1 MRSNGKIIEASSQAS
16 RCDTGEDMSVRSLA
30 EIMEEM
36 RKRYKKYPKLRR
48 EWRVLAGSDEYGFSD
63 LFFYAPKL
71 GVWQVKGDLKSPHE
85 LVGAGAK
92 VAARK
97 VDDEIREFMEC
108 GAPMPFGLIS
118 PHPKLKDRAII
129 AAGLGRYQET
139 TKRLKEHF
147 SSRER
152 EVDSE
157 LRRKIEKMRRELGL
171 DIAYL

>member
-1 MRSNGKIIEASSQAS
+1 
-16 RCDTGEDMSVRSLA
+16 MSVRPLT

-36 RKRYKKYPKLRR
+36 YRRYKRYPKLRQK
-48 EWRVLAGSDEYGFSD
+48 WRVLAGSDEYGFSD

-71 GVWQVKGDLKSPHE
+71 GVWQIKGELKSPYE

-97 VDDEIREFMEC
+97 VDDEIRELMEQ
-108 GAPMPFGLIS
+108 GMPMPFGLIS
-118 PHPKLKDRAII
+118 PHPRMKDRAII

-139 TKRLKEHF
+139 TERLKELF

-152 EVDSE
+152 EVDAE
-157 LRRKIEKMRRELGL
+157 LRRKIEKLRRELGL
-171 DIAYL
+171 DIGYL

>member
-1 MRSNGKIIEASSQAS
+1 MK
-16 RCDTGEDMSVRSLA
+16 VRSLA

-36 RKRYKKYPKLRR
+36 RKRYKSHPRLRQK
-48 EWRVLAGSDEYGFSD
+48 WRVLAGSDEYGFSD

-71 GVWQVKGDLKSPHE
+71 GVWQIKGELKSPYE

-97 VDDEIREFMEC
+97 VDDEIRELMER
-108 GAPMPFGLIS
+108 GVPMPFGLIS
-118 PHPKLKDRAII
+118 PHPTHRDRAII

-139 TKRLKEHF
+139 TTRLKEYF

-152 EVDSE
+152 EVDAE
-157 LRRKIEKMRRELGL
+157 LRRKIEKLRRELGL
-171 DIAYL
+171 DIAYF

>member
-1 MRSNGKIIEASSQAS
+1 MPVQ
-16 RCDTGEDMSVRSLA
+16 SLA

-36 RKRYKKYPKLRR
+36 RQRYKRHPKLRQK
-48 EWRVLAGSDEYGFSD
+48 WRVLAGSDEHGFSD
-63 LFFYAPKL
+63 LFFYAPGL
-71 GVWQVKGDLKSPHE
+71 GVWQVKGELKTPSE
-85 LVGAGAK
+85 LIGAGAK

-97 VDDEIREFMEC
+97 VDDEIRNLMEQ

-152 EVDSE
+152 MVDAE

-171 DIAYL
+171 DIPYI

>member
-1 MRSNGKIIEASSQAS
+1 M
-16 RCDTGEDMSVRSLA
+16 TVRSLA

-36 RKRYKKYPKLRR
+36 RRRYKRYPELRR
-48 EWRVLAGSDEYGFSD
+48 KWRVLAGSDEYGFSD
-63 LFFYAPKL
+63 LFFYAPEL
-71 GVWQVKGDLKSPHE
+71 GVWQVKGELKSPYE
-85 LVGAGAK
+85 LVGAGAR

-97 VDDEIREFMEC
+97 VDDEIRELMEQ

-147 SSRER
+147 PSHAR
-152 EVDSE
+152 EVDAE
-157 LRRKIEKMRRELGL
+157 LRRKIEKKRRELGL
-171 DIAYL
+171 DIPYL

>member
-1 MRSNGKIIEASSQAS
+1 M
-16 RCDTGEDMSVRSLA
+16 TVRSLA
-30 EIMEEM
+30 EVMEEM
-36 RKRYKKYPKLRR
+36 RRRYKRYPKLRR
-48 EWRVLAGSDEYGFSD
+48 KWRVLAGTDEYGFSD
-63 LFFYAPKL
+63 IFFYAPGL
-71 GVWQVKGDLKSPHE
+71 GVWQVKGELKSPHE

-97 VDDEIREFMEC
+97 VDDEIRELMEQ
-108 GAPMPFGLIS
+108 GTPMPFGLIS

-152 EVDSE
+152 KVDAE

>member
-1 MRSNGKIIEASSQAS
+1 MA
-16 RCDTGEDMSVRSLA
+16 VRSLA
-30 EIMEEM
+30 EVMEEM
-36 RKRYKKYPKLRR
+36 RRRYKRYPKLRQK
-48 EWRVLAGSDEYGFSD
+48 WRVLAGSDEYGFSD

-71 GVWQVKGDLKSPHE
+71 GIWQVKGESKNPYE
-85 LVGAGAK
+85 LIGAGAQ

-97 VDDEIREFMEC
+97 VDDEIRELMEQ
-108 GAPMPFGLIS
+108 GVPMPFGLIS

-152 EVDSE
+152 KVDAE
-157 LRRKIEKMRRELGL
+157 LRQRIEKKRRELGL